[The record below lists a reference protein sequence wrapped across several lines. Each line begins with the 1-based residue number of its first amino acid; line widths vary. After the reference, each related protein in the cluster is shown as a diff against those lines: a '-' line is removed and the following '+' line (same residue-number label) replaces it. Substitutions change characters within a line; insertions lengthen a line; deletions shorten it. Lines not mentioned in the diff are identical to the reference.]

1 MIARDEAVTAVSALV
16 KSAVVLVVLEVFICS
31 AAAIPSTV
39 LKATAPAEI
48 LKCKIGFFVLES

>member
-31 AAAIPSTV
+31 AAAIPV
-39 LKATAPAEI
+39 RCLKLLHQP
-48 LKCKIGFFVLES
+48 KY